1 MEIYYLNSFLREYK
15 KLTTETKRLAEE
27 KEILFRTD
35 PFSRSL
41 KTHKLSG
48 EFEGYWAFSI
58 TNKDRIIF
66 EMGKKGVFYFH
77 RIGDH
82 DIYQ

>member
-1 MEIYYLNSFLREYK
+1 MKIYYLGSFLREYK
-15 KLTTETKRLAEE
+15 KLDIRIKKLAQE
-27 KEILFRTD
+27 KEVLFRID
-35 PFSRSL
+35 PFDNRL
-41 KTHKLSG
+41 KIHKLLG

-66 EMGKKGVFYFH
+66 EIGKEGVFYFH

-82 DIYQ
+82 DIYD